1 MLTSWLCQI
10 VKSQDMSRYVKIQ
23 VVKTEIEDFK
33 RIAGMREYLL
43 TTAAPPEMTMVPLST
58 ASHFVDPDTFAT

>member
-1 MLTSWLCQI
+1 MSDCQE
-10 VKSQDMSRYVKIQ
+10 SRYVKICQDVKIQ